1 MKCFKRIIAAAA
13 ACAMVLSGVL
23 TVTAEDTFYALRR
36 QGSAYSLVGKGAGDD
51 SIVINLNGKSKV
63 TATYYTAAPVRMEA
77 PEYIVKVEDV
87 PDKDDAEIKV
97 VYNETLGMYGIEIT
111 AKELT
116 NETFVIRYLKKT
128 GSNYE
133 AFAVKSVELMV
144 IDGED
149 YKASEEISDTEY
161 SAIRSQAASTN
172 VAQGLNRCADGQS
185 ITIDISDT
193 NRISNSWLKTLKNY
207 PNKSLICTGED
218 YAWTV
223 KGSDVRL
230 TSTYLSHYVGVS
242 FQAANQEE
250 LEKACG
256 ITNVRPVIVSGM
268 KKFPASAS
276 LTVHMSGVAYK
287 NAAVNI
293 YKYENGKVLK
303 VAEGIQ
309 SDENGCIAFPGAT
322 ETGTYLV
329 SLIKSPKAV

>member
-161 SAIRSQAASTN
+161 SVDVTVDLLDEDQTAVT
-172 VAQGLNRCADGQS
+172 GLEC
-185 ITIDISDT
+185 
-193 NRISNSWLKTLKNY
+193 W
-207 PNKSLICTGED
+207 
-218 YAWTV
+218 
-223 KGSDVRL
+223 
-230 TSTYLSHYVGVS
+230 
-242 FQAANQEE
+242 
-250 LEKACG
+250 
-256 ITNVRPVIVSGM
+256 
-268 KKFPASAS
+268 
-276 LTVHMSGVAYK
+276 
-287 NAAVNI
+287 
-293 YKYENGKVLK
+293 
-303 VAEGIQ
+303 
-309 SDENGCIAFPGAT
+309 AFPYVYEDGRWVFSDFQ
-322 ETGTYLV
+322 LV
-329 SLIKSPKAV
+329 Y